1 VPEEGA
7 EPLKIVVTGG
17 AGFIAS
23 HIVDAYLEMGHEV
36 HIIDNFST
44 GRNQNVNSRATVHR
58 LDIAE
63 PAAAA
68 LIREIKPTILNHHA
82 AQMDVRRSVDDPLFD
97 ARVNIL
103 GFLNLLESGRD
114 AGVKKV
120 IFASSGGA
128 VYGDKEPI
136 PAAEDHVTEPLSPY
150 GVSKKTGELY
160 LAYYHAA
167 FGLPYIALRYA
178 NVYGPRQ
185 SSHGEA
191 GVVAIFIGRFLS
203 GKSPVINGDGRQ
215 TRDYVYVG
223 DVMRANVAA
232 LESDYV
238 GPVNIG
244 TGNET
249 DVVTLCQFL
258 REGLKTNIEPIH
270 GAAKVGEQ
278 RRSAVATSLAKRV
291 FNWKPQMSLP
301 SGLAETIAYYQK
313 QASDEPRPHP

>member
-1 VPEEGA
+1 
-7 EPLKIVVTGG
+7 LKIVVTGG

-23 HIVDAYLEMGHEV
+23 HIVDAYVAEGHEV
-36 HIIDNFST
+36 HIIDDFST
-44 GRNQNVNSRATVHR
+44 GRQANVNRNARIHR

-63 PAAAA
+63 PRAAG
-68 LIREIKPTILNHHA
+68 LIRELKPDVLSHQS

-97 ARVNIL
+97 ARINIL
-103 GFLNLLESGRD
+103 GFLNLLEAGKD
-114 AGVKKV
+114 AQVKKV

-136 PAAEDHVTEPLSPY
+136 PATEDHATEPLSPY

-191 GVVAIFIGRFLS
+191 GVVAIFVGRFLA
-203 GKSPVINGDGRQ
+203 GQSPVINGDGRQ
-215 TRDYVYVG
+215 TRDYVFVA
-223 DVMRANVAA
+223 DVVRANVAA

-238 GPVNIG
+238 GALNVG
-244 TGNET
+244 TGTET
-249 DVVTLCQFL
+249 DVVTLCKLL
-258 REGLKTNIEPIH
+258 RDGLKTAIEPVH
-270 GAAKVGEQ
+270 GSAKVGEQ

-291 FNWKPQMSLP
+291 FGWEPRVTLET
-301 SGLAETIAYYQK
+301 GLAETIAYYREQS
-313 QASDEPRPHP
+313 SDDP